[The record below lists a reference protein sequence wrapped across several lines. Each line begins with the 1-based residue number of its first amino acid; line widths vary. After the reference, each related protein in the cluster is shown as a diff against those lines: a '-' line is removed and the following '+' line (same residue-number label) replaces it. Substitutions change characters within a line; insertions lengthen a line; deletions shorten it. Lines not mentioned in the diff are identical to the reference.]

1 VNNKTKAYNEVMKE
15 HDLPELLD
23 AREMVSQVNYF
34 ISNKEPRQVN
44 RGYIKRRRQFLKN
57 VWRLINVAQI
67 KTKSLDDK
75 GRVITHTNTLA
86 ELIMDISERETQN
99 NEGWRHNIRQRRR

>member
-23 AREMVSQVNYF
+23 AREMVSQINYF
-34 ISNKEPRQVN
+34 ISNTEAKQVN
-44 RGYIKRRRQFLKN
+44 RGYIKRRQQFLKN

-75 GRVITHTNTLA
+75 GRVITHTNTLT
-86 ELIMDISERETQN
+86 ELIMDISEREEQN
-99 NEGWRHNIRQRRR
+99 HEGWRHNERWR

>member
-1 VNNKTKAYNEVMKE
+1 MKE

-23 AREMVSQVNYF
+23 AREMVSQINYF
-34 ISNKEPRQVN
+34 ISNTEAKQVN
-44 RGYIKRRRQFLKN
+44 RGYIKRRQQFLKN

-75 GRVITHTNTLA
+75 GRVITHTNTLT
-86 ELIMDISERETQN
+86 ELIMDISEREEQN
-99 NEGWRHNIRQRRR
+99 HEGWRHNERWR